1 VSEYQYYEFLA
12 VDQPLDARQ
21 LKEMR
26 ALFDKVQLDVAY
38 QPAEHAIDVTLTLYD
53 PEQNDGTAAA
63 RESAEDW
70 SVPPAGIEPAHM
82 ASEANALSAELRGQ
96 RAGLVPGRMAHAT
109 APPNHQL

>member
-1 VSEYQYYEFLA
+1 MSEYQYYEFLA

-70 SVPPAGIEPAHM
+70 SVGC
-82 ASEANALSAELRGQ
+82 S
-96 RAGLVPGRMAHAT
+96 
-109 APPNHQL
+109 